1 MEELRIQAEKNI
13 IAVSITTSKVDD
25 AFSRDAKPAHCPGA
39 IGERQEMIRF
49 TDHARR
55 KFRVL
60 EELGFKVDED
70 RIDEILRN
78 PRFIQRTWKDRFA
91 AAGRLNSSHMVRI
104 VFEKENGNIV
114 VVTFY
119 PVRRKRYE
127 GKL

>member
-1 MEELRIQAEKNI
+1 
-13 IAVSITTSKVDD
+13 
-25 AFSRDAKPAHCPGA
+25 
-39 IGERQEMIRF
+39 MIRF

-60 EELGFKVDED
+60 EGLGFEVGED
-70 RIDEILRN
+70 TVSRIVVQSRVVE
-78 PRFIQRTWKDRFA
+78 RTWKERFVTV
-91 AAGRLNSSHMVRI
+91 GQVNSRHLLRI

-119 PVRRKRYE
+119 PVRRGRYE

>member
-1 MEELRIQAEKNI
+1 
-13 IAVSITTSKVDD
+13 
-25 AFSRDAKPAHCPGA
+25 
-39 IGERQEMIRF
+39 MIRF

-60 EELGFKVDED
+60 EDLGFKVQED
-70 RIDEILRN
+70 IISRIVTQ
-78 PRFIQRTWKDRFA
+78 PQVVQRTWKDRFA
-91 AAGRLNSSHMVRI
+91 AVGALTSSHLLRV

-119 PVRRKRYE
+119 PVRRSRYE

>member
-1 MEELRIQAEKNI
+1 
-13 IAVSITTSKVDD
+13 
-25 AFSRDAKPAHCPGA
+25 
-39 IGERQEMIRF
+39 MIRF

-60 EELGFKVDED
+60 EDLGFKVQED
-70 RIDEILRN
+70 IIGRIVTQ
-78 PRFIQRTWKDRFA
+78 PQVVQRTWKDRFA
-91 AAGRLNSSHMVRI
+91 AVGALNSSHLLRV

-119 PVRRKRYE
+119 PVRRTRYE

>member
-1 MEELRIQAEKNI
+1 MI
-13 IAVSITTSKVDD
+13 
-25 AFSRDAKPAHCPGA
+25 
-39 IGERQEMIRF
+39 MIRF

-60 EELGFKVDED
+60 EDLGFEVGED
-70 RIDEILRN
+70 TVSRIVVQSRVVE
-78 PRFIQRTWKDRFA
+78 RTWKERFVTV
-91 AAGRLNSSHMVRI
+91 GQVNSRHLLRI

-119 PVRRKRYE
+119 PVRRGRYE